1 MNNEQKKILV
11 VDDEESIGWS
21 LEELFTD
28 AGYCTRY
35 AASFREAIELLK
47 EEIFDLIVT
56 DIKLGDGNGID
67 ILKQGKK
74 LQPSMGMIVMT
85 AYGSLSTA
93 LKSIKLGVNDYI
105 IKPFDVDDMKRSVRA
120 VFKER
125 SLIQGDGMRFKRT
138 FPSLREVPGPDARL
152 DIHSFESEPQHRVLF
167 HVFESGPGVA
177 AVLFAE
183 YGREYGE
190 DFASLL
196 TAAMMAQDDCSA
208 GLGQRVERGVGVL
221 NRFGMAGGLK
231 SLFYGHIET
240 ANGRFN
246 YIHTGNNQH
255 SVYRSVEERLCVL
268 SAYGNDAAGCDWV
281 VGPDD
286 FLVLLESNSRIDPNA
301 FITGGIAAN
310 GSGWDGRSFC
320 DLIAAD
326 GDGEGLVN
334 CGFAAVVG
342 HGSKLTISPG
352 PKIAVKDD
360 LEFVSGGVIGA
371 NY

>member
-1 MNNEQKKILV
+1 MKNEHKKILI

-21 LEELFTD
+21 LEEVFTD

-35 AASFREAIELLK
+35 AATFREAIELL
-47 EEIFDLIVT
+47 EQEIFDLIIT
-56 DIKLGDGNGID
+56 DIKLGDGNGIE
-67 ILKQGKK
+67 ILKRGKK
-74 LQPSMGMIVMT
+74 LQPGMGMIVMT

-93 LKSIKLGVNDYI
+93 LKSIKLRVNDYI
-105 IKPFDVDDMKRSVRA
+105 IKPFDVDDMKRSVKA
-120 VFKER
+120 VFKEL
-125 SLIQGDGMRFKRT
+125 SLMQGNGARFKST
-138 FPSLREVPGPDARL
+138 FPSLREIPGPGAKL
-152 DIHSFESEPQHRVLF
+152 DIQTFESEPQHRVLF

-177 AVLFAE
+177 AILFAE

-196 TAAMMAQDDCSA
+196 TAAMMAQDDSSA
-208 GLGQRVERGVGVL
+208 GLGRRVERGVGVL

-246 YIHTGNNQH
+246 YLHTGNNQH

-268 SAYGNDAAGCDWV
+268 SAYGNDAVGCDWV
-281 VGPDD
+281 IGSDD
-286 FLVLLESNSRIDPNA
+286 FLVLLESNSRINPNA

-310 GSGWDGRSFC
+310 GSGWGGRSFC
-320 DLIAAD
+320 ELITAD
-326 GDGEGLVN
+326 SDGKRLVN

-342 HGSKLTISPG
+342 HGGKLDVSPG
-352 PKIAVKDD
+352 PGIEIKAGSEIGL
-360 LEFVSGGVIGA
+360 LETVYDA
-371 NY
+371 